1 MATFIKKEPIIMKG
15 YTTEEEA
22 NEGVKAY
29 LADGCIT
36 AETQAETDGTWTVVA
51 DCSSDVKFH
60 PNGATRFRSNGA
72 TLKRKFSGSDRVYYL
87 PFLCCFSSCSFIGLG
102 ER

>member
-1 MATFIKKEPIIMKG
+1 MAAHLLK
-15 YTTEEEA
+15 TEENEHVEVHEIRGFTSNKLNGALHEA
-22 NEGVKAY
+22 YA
-29 LADGCIT
+29 
-36 AETQAETDGTWTVVA
+36 
-51 DCSSDVKFH
+51 VKFH

>member
-1 MATFIKKEPIIMKG
+1 MYCLIWQQPAQP
-15 YTTEEEA
+15 
-22 NEGVKAY
+22 N
-29 LADGCIT
+29 L
-36 AETQAETDGTWTVVA
+36 
-51 DCSSDVKFH
+51 SVKFH

>member
-36 AETQAETDGTWTVVA
+36 AETQAETDGT
-51 DCSSDVKFH
+51 
-60 PNGATRFRSNGA
+60 
-72 TLKRKFSGSDRVYYL
+72 
-87 PFLCCFSSCSFIGLG
+87 
-102 ER
+102 